1 MLGFEYL
8 KYNDLVLPPPTSFD
22 INFDNVE
29 NINNSE
35 AGTKIGTVTALGLR
49 VINVGWQVSSFWL
62 NKLLAIGRTTEGYLT
77 FNNDR
82 IKVTARLGAAGLVE
96 NSELTPNTNGLYSIS
111 MTFTEVANVISQ

>member
-8 KYNDLVLPPPTSFD
+8 KYNDLVLPPPASFD

-49 VINVGWQVSSFWL
+49 VINVGWNVSSFWL
-62 NKLLAIGRTTEGYLT
+62 NKLLAIGHTTEGYLT